1 MDRKLTDLW
10 VGMFVIAGMAAIL
23 LLALKA
29 GNLLSFSFSETYQV
43 LANFDNIGGLKVK
56 APVKSAGVVV
66 GRVTKVGF
74 NDQTYEAVVTLA
86 MDRHYSFPKD
96 TSAKILT
103 AGLLGEQYIG
113 LEPGGDNDKL
123 AEGGKIKT
131 TQSAIVL
138 ENLIS
143 QFLFSKAAEG
153 KSDSKTQDNG
163 AASPGIS
170 APPGITAPPGI
181 NAPAAGTQ
189 GGSKSEN
196 NKDSK

>member
-10 VGMFVIAGMAAIL
+10 VGMFVIAGVVAVL

-43 LANFDNIGGLKVK
+43 LANFDNIGGLKTR

-74 NDQTYEAVVTLA
+74 DDKTYEAVVTLA
-86 MDRHYSFPKD
+86 MDRNYSFPKD

-103 AGLLGEQYIG
+103 SGLLGEQYIG
-113 LEPGGDNDKL
+113 LEPGGDDAKL
-123 AEGGKIKT
+123 ADGGKIKT

-153 KSDSKTQDNG
+153 KSDSKDSG
-163 AASPGIS
+163 ATSSGIS

-181 NAPAAGTQ
+181 GAPAAGTQ